1 MENNRKD
8 YPGSEAGEVSECMVC
23 GGKLIYTGD
32 FIENKS
38 VRVRCYYCG
47 KEEDARS
54 ICINGHYACN
64 ECHSR
69 SILVSVEQV
78 CSESDLEDPM
88 EIAAQIF
95 KLPELH
101 MHGPEYHC
109 IVPAVLVAASGN
121 INGDKKLS
129 AIKEAIRRG
138 EEVKG
143 GFCGSHGACGAGL
156 GVGIAYSIIHRV
168 TPYSEDQ
175 RGAANRVTALALSK
189 ISEFGGPRCCKRDS
203 MIAIEVA
210 KKTFKEF
217 DACID
222 FQYACEQSGGNSG
235 CIHHKC
241 PYFNPEVL

>member
-1 MENNRKD
+1 MENHRKD
-8 YPGSEAGEVSECMVC
+8 DAGSKTGEMSDCMVC
-23 GGKLIYTGD
+23 GSKLIYTGD

-38 VRVRCYYCG
+38 VRMRCYFCG

-54 ICINGHYACN
+54 LCINGHYVCN

-69 SILVSVEQV
+69 SILETVEQV
-78 CSESDLEDPM
+78 CMNNDWIDPM
-88 EIAAQIF
+88 KIAEQIF

-101 MHGPEYHC
+101 MHGPEYHS
-109 IVPAVLVAASGN
+109 IVPAVLVTASGN
-121 INGDKKLS
+121 ITGDKRLS
-129 AIKEAIRRG
+129 VIKEAIKRG

-143 GFCGSHGACGAGL
+143 GFCGSHGACGAGI

-168 TPYSEDQ
+168 TPYSEDH

-203 MIAIEVA
+203 IAAIEVA

-217 DACID
+217 EVCID
-222 FQYACEQSGGNSG
+222 FQYACGQSGRNSG

-241 PYFNPEVL
+241 PYFIPGAR